1 MTETDSSQAPQD
13 VLDTDL
19 VTQLQADLALVCER
33 LFVGIGSLQRDA
45 RPVPLEDEDVVGGA
59 GAKSGT
65 RSGAAEARS
74 GGVGATQAGGS
85 DVPQPAPDSGAG
97 DSGDI
102 QAVATRMG
110 AELAESLRRLE
121 RHIQLLPDVVY
132 DTSKRRGGEGV
143 ESAAVRALL
152 EEDRALREK
161 LEEVVRVREG
171 ELKELEEK
179 HRRAVEDVLC
189 CSPLDQGS

>member
-1 MTETDSSQAPQD
+1 
-13 VLDTDL
+13 
-19 VTQLQADLALVCER
+19 
-33 LFVGIGSLQRDA
+33 
-45 RPVPLEDEDVVGGA
+45 
-59 GAKSGT
+59 
-65 RSGAAEARS
+65 
-74 GGVGATQAGGS
+74 
-85 DVPQPAPDSGAG
+85 
-97 DSGDI
+97 
-102 QAVATRMG
+102 MG

-171 ELKELEEK
+171 EVKELEEK

-189 CSPLDQGS
+189 SPLDQGS